1 MSISMKNLIQFSI
14 KISTKVLFIFII
26 LLSSTSAEIEFK
38 EVEATGVDKI
48 YEIALK
54 KAFKQAIEKVNGISI
69 KSENIY
75 KTIDANLSIK
85 GNLSIND
92 QTSSG
97 EYKSTANYNELT
109 KTIFEKSEGSIR
121 SFEILNEYK
130 NTDGEF
136 YIKIIAKIAEYKLSE
151 VAKRKRIAIIPFRL
165 EKNNFLN
172 QSNSFNANDLINLI
186 NNDLTSYFVQT
197 RKFTVLDRKFNKEIF
212 DELSN
217 LKNTKK
223 IEERVKIGQ
232 KLFADFILIGE
243 IYSFKIEEKEK
254 KFLTSDTVIKKR
266 IGSMV
271 LNYRILDVATNQIIY
286 SDDYEKELDLSKIS
300 KKLKYFTNLVV
311 EEIGPNI
318 IDEIFP
324 IMVENFD
331 DNLLYLSQGGKNIK
345 LGDRFTLYKLTN
357 KKIIDS
363 YTGENLGNI
372 KKEIGL
378 VEIIETNSGY
388 SIAKFVDSSQI
399 IKIDFKPLTFTL
411 KPFRQ
416 TSKKNKE
423 NKKIKKKDKN
433 LDKVY

>member
-1 MSISMKNLIQFSI
+1 MFISMKNLLQFSI

-26 LLSSTSAEIEFK
+26 LLSNTSAEIEFK

-109 KTIFEKSEGSIR
+109 KTIFEKSEGSIK

-130 NTDGEF
+130 NNDGEF
-136 YIKIIAKIAEYKLSE
+136 YIKIKANIAEYKLSE
-151 VAKRKRIAIIPFRL
+151 IAKRKRIAIIPFRL
-165 EKNNFLN
+165 DKSNFLN

-243 IYSFKIEEKEK
+243 IYSFKIQEKEK

-388 SIAKFVDSSQI
+388 SIAKFVDGSQI
-399 IKIDFKPLTFTL
+399 IKINFKPLTFTL

-416 TSKKNKE
+416 TTKKNKE

>member
-1 MSISMKNLIQFSI
+1 MKNLMQLSI
-14 KISTKVLFIFII
+14 KIFTKVLVIFVIF
-26 LLSSTSAEIEFK
+26 LSSSLAEVEYK
-38 EVEATGVDKI
+38 DVEATGVDKI

-75 KTIDANLSIK
+75 KTIDANLNIK

-97 EYKSTANYNELT
+97 QYKATANYKELT

-130 NTDGEF
+130 NNDGEF
-136 YIKIIAKIAEYKLSE
+136 YIKILAKIAEYKLSE
-151 VAKRKRIAIIPFRL
+151 AAKRKRIAIIPFRI

-172 QSNSFNANDLINLI
+172 QFNSFNANDLTNLI

-217 LKNTKK
+217 LKNTTK

-266 IGSMV
+266 IGTMI
-271 LNYRILDVATNQIIY
+271 LNYRILEVATNQIIY
-286 SDDYEKELDLSKIS
+286 SADYEKELDLSKVS
-300 KKLKYFTNLVV
+300 KTLKYFTNLVV
-311 EEIGPNI
+311 DEIGPNI

-324 IMVENFD
+324 IMVENFE
-331 DNLLYLSQGGKNIK
+331 DNLLYLSQGGMKIK
-345 LGDRFTLYKLTN
+345 PGDKFILYELTN

-372 KKEIGL
+372 KKKIGL
-378 VEIIETNSGY
+378 VEIIESNSGY
-388 SIAKFVDSSQI
+388 SIAKLVNDNQI
-399 IKIDFKPLTFTL
+399 AKIQFKPLAFTL
-411 KPFRQ
+411 KPYRQ
-416 TSKKNKE
+416 TPKKNVE

-433 LDKVY
+433 LDKIY

>member
-1 MSISMKNLIQFSI
+1 MFISMKNLIQFSI
-14 KISTKVLFIFII
+14 KISIKVLFIFII

-130 NTDGEF
+130 NNDGEF

-243 IYSFKIEEKEK
+243 IYSFKIQEKEK

-300 KKLKYFTNLVV
+300 KKSAVKSNKLQLL
-311 EEIGPNI
+311 NI
-318 IDEIFP
+318 
-324 IMVENFD
+324 
-331 DNLLYLSQGGKNIK
+331 
-345 LGDRFTLYKLTN
+345 
-357 KKIIDS
+357 
-363 YTGENLGNI
+363 
-372 KKEIGL
+372 
-378 VEIIETNSGY
+378 
-388 SIAKFVDSSQI
+388 
-399 IKIDFKPLTFTL
+399 
-411 KPFRQ
+411 
-416 TSKKNKE
+416 
-423 NKKIKKKDKN
+423 
-433 LDKVY
+433 